1 MTDLIGGQ
9 IDLICDQITTAMPQV
24 EGKRMRSYAVTTP
37 HRLVSAAL
45 KDTPTMQESG
55 YKDFSVTIWQGLYAP
70 KGTSAPI
77 LKKFS
82 DALKLAVKDPEFI
95 KKQELGG
102 ASVITDSRVDPAG
115 HKSFV
120 LGGIDKWAPLI
131 KASGAYARLLEVPL
145 QPRIKLAISLFSWL
159 SIQFNLD
166 LNKRVKIGFVP
177 TNWILVRSS
186 SGRSQKMQQR
196 DQHFGWGFA
205 LGEMAHACQQV
216 AFIPAAKQDFL
227 AQAGVCKIDTICR
240 TVQ

>member
-9 IDLICDQITTAMPQV
+9 IDLICDQTTTTMPQV
-24 EGKRMRSYAVTTP
+24 EGKRVRSYAVTTP
-37 HRLVSAAL
+37 QRLVSAAL

-55 YKDFSVTIWQGLYAP
+55 YKDFSVSIWQGLYAP

-120 LGGIDKWAPLI
+120 LGEIDKWAPLI

-145 QPRIKLAISLFSWL
+145 
-159 SIQFNLD
+159 
-166 LNKRVKIGFVP
+166 
-177 TNWILVRSS
+177 
-186 SGRSQKMQQR
+186 
-196 DQHFGWGFA
+196 
-205 LGEMAHACQQV
+205 
-216 AFIPAAKQDFL
+216 
-227 AQAGVCKIDTICR
+227 
-240 TVQ
+240 